1 MRTIITTLAAAA
13 LGCALYD
20 LRRQVIRA
28 HGYGD
33 TLLQTLMSVHDLES
47 IENDDAGIYIYTKE
61 YYEKSLQ
68 EEFKEQIDNLP
79 TAEGHD
85 E

>member
-28 HGYGD
+28 QGYGD
-33 TLLQTLMSVHDLES
+33 TLLQTLMSVHDLDA

-61 YYEKSLQ
+61 YYEKGLQ

-85 E
+85 D